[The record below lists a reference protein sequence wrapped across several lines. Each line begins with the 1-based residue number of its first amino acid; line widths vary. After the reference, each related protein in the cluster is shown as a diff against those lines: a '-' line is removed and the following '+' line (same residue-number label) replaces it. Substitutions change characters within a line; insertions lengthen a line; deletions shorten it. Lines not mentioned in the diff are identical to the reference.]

1 MSRKL
6 YRYQSGGIIIAVVVT
21 CGLFLSLFMFVAQIG
36 VYLTERKRAQDVV
49 DAAGLVAAN
58 EFSRIIINDV
68 NFGYVSLSNYPPIGK
83 ATVAPDGE
91 PLPVCGINTL
101 IGTLRLNAIVAHEL
115 NNGTMR
121 QLVENDRSLL
131 QLTIEQLNDAL
142 DESLVSFR
150 RSGERDFNGE
160 LVDPTE
166 VVSKYLASHLPPDME
181 IISMRLSNGWL
192 ANGGTTTIPVPQ
204 PEKLAQVSYRDS
216 LDGKYKAFVDMPV
229 DDCAFMFAGVGP
241 HSTLVSAS
249 DFREPDMDHISSI
262 IKIECVIGLKNRSMV
277 PFGSDACMQYKC
289 VACCQPFTQPD
300 VSTNGAMTVRFSGG
314 PVRGLESW
322 SDFLTSSNF
331 QDHQVT
337 AYEIVGGDYPI
348 DWNSRMKPAQ
358 SDNPPGGTSQQFA
371 ANLYYWLRNGHVR
384 AQLDSILGMINEP
397 FKNGA
402 SQVYVYQF
410 ADGGAI
416 TRNVILGK
424 PFPTGI
430 VADNQVSS
438 VADTSIE
445 GGLSPVIIFRNNVK
459 NLGTQYGGKH
469 CGQPLAGYPLN
480 WQALHEFGSEQA
492 LRTRFGCR
500 GAYTSGLALDIEIG
514 GTKIEDPYAMRRPPP
529 REI

>member
-1 MSRKL
+1 MNRNL
-6 YRYQSGGIIIAVVVT
+6 RRNQSGGIIIAVFVT
-21 CGLFLSLFMFVAQIG
+21 SCLFLTLFMFVGQIS
-36 VYLTERKRAQDVV
+36 VYMSERKRAQDVV

-58 EFSRIIINDV
+58 EFSRIIINDA

-101 IGTLRLNAIVAHEL
+101 IGTLRLNTIVAREL
-115 NNGTMR
+115 NNSTMR
-121 QLVENDRSLL
+121 QLADNDRSAL

-142 DESLVSFR
+142 EESL
-150 RSGERDFNGE
+150 SGVHGPSQQDINGE
-160 LVDPTE
+160 IVDPTNA
-166 VVSKYLASHLPPDME
+166 VSKYLADHLPSDMQL
-181 IISMRLSNGWL
+181 ISVKVTNGWL

-204 PEKLAQVSYRDS
+204 PEKLAQVNLGDS
-216 LDGKYKAFVDMPV
+216 LDGKYKAFVEVPV
-229 DDCAFMFAGVGP
+229 DDSAFSFAGVGP
-241 HSTLVSAS
+241 HSTLVNVN
-249 DFREPDMDHISSI
+249 DFRDSDVDHVSSI
-262 IKIECVIGLKNRSMV
+262 IKIECMV
-277 PFGSDACMQYKC
+277 GMKKKPVLPFGADECAQFTC

-314 PVRGLESW
+314 PVPGLESW
-322 SDFLTSSNF
+322 NDFLTSSNF
-331 QDHQVT
+331 QDRQVT
-337 AYEIVGGDYPI
+337 AYEIVGGDYPV
-348 DWNSRMKPAQ
+348 DWNSRMKPVTSREA
-358 SDNPPGGTSQQFA
+358 SGTSQQFA
-371 ANLYYWLRNGHVR
+371 EHLYYWLRNGHVR
-384 AQLDSILGMINEP
+384 AQLDAILSMVNEP

-402 SQVYVYQF
+402 AQVYVYQF
-410 ADGGAI
+410 AQGGAI
-416 TRNVILGK
+416 SRNVILGK

-438 VADTSIE
+438 VADTSVE
-445 GGLSPVIIFRNNVK
+445 GGVSPVIIFRNNVK

-500 GAYTSGLALDIEIG
+500 GSYTSGLALDIEIG
-514 GTKIEDPYAMRRPPP
+514 GTKTEDPYAMRRPPP